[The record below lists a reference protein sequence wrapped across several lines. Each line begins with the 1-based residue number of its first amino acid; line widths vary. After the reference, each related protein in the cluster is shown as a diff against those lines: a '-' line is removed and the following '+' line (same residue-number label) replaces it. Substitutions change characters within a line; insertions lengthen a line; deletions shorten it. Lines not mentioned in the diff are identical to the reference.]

1 MDFKKDSQ
9 VWDKVYCK
17 KEEVVSRE
25 IAGETILV
33 PVHGKLADMQKI
45 FSLNQTAEYIWQ
57 NLSGEKK
64 LNDILEGVLSQF
76 DVNKNKAEKDILE
89 FITELISANLIEES
103 EQA

>member
-1 MDFKKDSQ
+1 METNNNI
-9 VWDKVYCK
+9 WDKVFRK

-33 PVHGKLADMQKI
+33 PVRGKLADMQKI

-57 NLSGEKK
+57 NLSGKKK

-76 DVNKNKAEKDILE
+76 DVSKKEVEKDILE
-89 FITELISANLIEES
+89 FITELINANLIEES
-103 EQA
+103 EQT

>member
-1 MDFKKDSQ
+1 MVLEKDLKI
-9 VWDKVYCK
+9 WDKAYSK

-33 PVHGKLADMQKI
+33 PVRGKLADMQKI

-57 NLSGEKK
+57 NLDGKKK

-76 DVNKNKAEKDILE
+76 DVNKEEAEKDMLE
-89 FITELISANLIEES
+89 FVTELINANLIEEQ
-103 EQA
+103 E

>member
-1 MDFKKDSQ
+1 MVLEKDPKI
-9 VWDKVYCK
+9 WDKAYSK

-33 PVHGKLADMQKI
+33 PVRGKLADMQKI

-57 NLSGEKK
+57 NLDGKKK

-76 DVNKNKAEKDILE
+76 DVNKEEAEKDMFE
-89 FITELISANLIEES
+89 FVTELINANLIEEQ
-103 EQA
+103 E